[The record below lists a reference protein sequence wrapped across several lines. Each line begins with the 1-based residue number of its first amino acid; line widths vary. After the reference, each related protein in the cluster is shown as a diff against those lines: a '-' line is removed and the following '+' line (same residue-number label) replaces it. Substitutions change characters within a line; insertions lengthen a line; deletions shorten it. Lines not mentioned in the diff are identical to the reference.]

1 MRVSVSPMAVWKNRR
16 DQYISLLRLG
26 LPVLVTQ
33 LGIIIVSFA
42 DTMMVGRYGLNE
54 LAASAFVNNIFM
66 VPVVCLIG
74 FAAGVTPL
82 VGALFGRDDCDGVGR
97 TTRSALQVNIYV
109 SLILTAIMGVLY
121 FFLDRFGQPEELLP
135 LIRTYYLIVL
145 ATLLPVAIFNC
156 LQQSCNGVTD
166 TASPMAIILS
176 VNALNILGNYIFI
189 FGKWGFPELGLAGA
203 GLSTLLSRIAGAVAI
218 LWLHYRSSRY
228 SPYRLGL
235 HDSSDAGALRLKV
248 LKTSFP
254 IMVQSGVEASLW
266 SVGAVV
272 CGWFGKVQL
281 AAYQVVNIISQLGF
295 MTFMSFAVATSIRV
309 ANFAGVN
316 NVPAMRRI
324 SIAGLHL
331 NLLLA
336 TLAMILF
343 LIFGE
348 NLISIFTTEQSVIMV
363 CVSLI
368 PPLILYQYA
377 DATQLTYANALRG
390 TGNVTPLL
398 WISVISYIVVGC
410 SSLFLFSM
418 GFGGKTMG
426 VYYSFSA
433 ALFTAGVLL
442 YLTFRRTLRNRREA
456 SK

>member
-1 MRVSVSPMAVWKNRR
+1 MRVSVSPLALWKNRR
-16 DQYISLLRLG
+16 DQYLSLLRLG

-42 DTMMVGRYGLNE
+42 DTMMVGHYGLNE

-74 FAAGVTPL
+74 FASGVTPL
-82 VGALFGRDDCDGVGR
+82 VGALFGRDDCDGAGR
-97 TTRSALQVNIYV
+97 TTRAALQVNIFV
-109 SLILTAIMGVLY
+109 ALALTAIMGTLY

-145 ATLLPVAIFNC
+145 STLVPVALFNC

-166 TASPMAIILS
+166 TASPMVIILS
-176 VNALNILGNYIFI
+176 VNALNILGNYVLI

-203 GLSTLLSRIAGAVAI
+203 GLSTLLSRIVGALAI

-235 HDSSDAGALRLKV
+235 HDATGAANLRRQV
-248 LKTSFP
+248 LHTSFP

-281 AAYQVVNIISQLGF
+281 AAYQVMNIISQLGF

-316 NVPAMRRI
+316 NVPSMRKI
-324 SIAGLHL
+324 STAGLHL

-336 TLAMILF
+336 TAAMVLF
-343 LIFGE
+343 LLFGK
-348 NLISIFTTEQSVIMV
+348 NLISVFTTDLEVIAV

-398 WISVISYIVVGC
+398 WISIISYIGVGC
-410 SSLFLFSM
+410 SALFLFSI
-418 GFGGKTMG
+418 GLKGETIG

-442 YLTFRRTLRNRREA
+442 YSTFRRTLSSRQARQ
-456 SK
+456 